1 MNIKSLTTII
11 AAALIALGCSED
23 GPSTNQGDNSGF
35 ALGADISWT
44 TKLEDVGC
52 KFRSRDY
59 KEKECTALMK
69 ELGMNA
75 IRLRVW
81 VNPADG
87 YSGKDDVLE
96 MARRAK
102 ENGMRLMI
110 DFHYSDSWADPGKQV
125 IPAAWLDFD
134 LAGLCNAVS
143 EHTKD
148 VLGALKAEGIDVAWV
163 QVGNEVND
171 GMLYHKALNGESG
184 VYADWAGGCI
194 SKGGKDNYIALNN
207 AGYDAVKSVYPDA
220 KVIVHISNGQTIGTA
235 KWVLDALGATGKYD
249 IIGLSLYPGGSTE
262 TENSNWAPKVNA
274 CISNIGT
281 LAATYGKD
289 VMICETGM
297 DYWYEDVA
305 YQMLSSLL
313 TKAKAEKRCLGVFY
327 WEPETDK
334 DKLGYN
340 MGAFKNGMPTRAMD
354 AFTEAAGK

>member
-1 MNIKSLTTII
+1 MNTKSLTTIF
-11 AAALIALGCSED
+11 AAALIALGCSGD
-23 GPSTNQGDNSGF
+23 GPDKSQGNGSSF

-44 TKLEDVGC
+44 TKLEDMGC
-52 KFRSRDY
+52 KFRSKDY

-69 ELGMNA
+69 EIGMNA

-81 VNPADG
+81 VNPEDG
-87 YSGKDDVLE
+87 YSGKEDVLE

-102 ENGMRLMI
+102 RNGMKLMI

-125 IPAAWLDFD
+125 IPAAWLD
-134 LAGLCNAVS
+134 LNLNGLCKAVA
-143 EHTKD
+143 EHTRD
-148 VLGALKAEGIDVAWV
+148 VLEALKAEGIDVAWV

-171 GMLYHKALNGESG
+171 GMLYHKALNEGSG

-194 SKGGKDNYIALNN
+194 SNGGKENYIALNN

-235 KWVLDALGATGKYD
+235 EWVLDALGSKGKYD

-281 LAATYGKD
+281 LSAKYGRD

-327 WEPETDK
+327 WEPEADK
-334 DKLGYN
+334 DKVGYN
-340 MGAFKNGMPTRAMD
+340 MGAFKNSMPTRAMD

>member
-44 TKLEDVGC
+44 TKLEYLGC
-52 KFRSRDY
+52 KFRSRNY

-81 VNPADG
+81 VNPADR

-125 IPAAWLDFD
+125 IPAAWLDLD
-134 LAGLCNAVS
+134 LAGLCKAVS
-143 EHTKD
+143 DHTKD

-235 KWVLDALGATGKYD
+235 KWVLDALGAKGKYD

-289 VMICETGM
+289 VIICETGM

-327 WEPETDK
+327 WEPEADK
-334 DKLGYN
+334 DKSGYN

>member
-1 MNIKSLTTII
+1 MTFKSLTTIL
-11 AAALIALGCSED
+11 AASLIALGCSGD
-23 GPSTNQGDNSGF
+23 GPDKSQGNGSSF

-44 TKLEDVGC
+44 TKLEDMGC
-52 KFRSRDY
+52 KFRSKDY

-69 ELGMNA
+69 EIGMNA

-81 VNPADG
+81 VNPEDG
-87 YSGKDDVLE
+87 YSGKEDVLE

-102 ENGMRLMI
+102 RNGMKLMI

-125 IPAAWLDFD
+125 IPAAWLDLD
-134 LAGLCNAVS
+134 LNDLCNAVA
-143 EHTKD
+143 EHTRD
-148 VLGALKAEGIDVAWV
+148 VLEALKAEEIDVAWV

-171 GMLYHKALNGESG
+171 GMLYHKALNEGSG

-194 SKGGKDNYIALNN
+194 S
-207 AGYDAVKSVYPDA
+207 
-220 KVIVHISNGQTIGTA
+220 
-235 KWVLDALGATGKYD
+235 
-249 IIGLSLYPGGSTE
+249 
-262 TENSNWAPKVNA
+262 
-274 CISNIGT
+274 NIGT
-281 LAATYGKD
+281 LSAKYGRD

-327 WEPETDK
+327 WEPEADK
-334 DKLGYN
+334 DKVDYN
-340 MGAFKNGMPTRAMD
+340 MGAFRNSMPTRAMD

>member
-1 MNIKSLTTII
+1 M
-11 AAALIALGCSED
+11 
-23 GPSTNQGDNSGF
+23 
-35 ALGADISWT
+35 GA
-44 TKLEDVGC
+44 K
-52 KFRSRDY
+52 
-59 KEKECTALMK
+59 
-69 ELGMNA
+69 
-75 IRLRVW
+75 
-81 VNPADG
+81 
-87 YSGKDDVLE
+87 
-96 MARRAK
+96 
-102 ENGMRLMI
+102 
-110 DFHYSDSWADPGKQV
+110 
-125 IPAAWLDFD
+125 
-134 LAGLCNAVS
+134 
-143 EHTKD
+143 
-148 VLGALKAEGIDVAWV
+148 
-163 QVGNEVND
+163 
-171 GMLYHKALNGESG
+171 
-184 VYADWAGGCI
+184 
-194 SKGGKDNYIALNN
+194 
-207 AGYDAVKSVYPDA
+207 
-220 KVIVHISNGQTIGTA
+220 
-235 KWVLDALGATGKYD
+235 GKYD